1 MYNVILIGVGGFVG
15 SAGRYLTYLL
25 VSTYFNHSFPIATLL
40 VNTIGCFAIG
50 ALSATVGH
58 YAALSNP
65 RILLLL
71 TTGNAVCA
79 VLRITDDRLPQ
90 QIIFYR
96 EAKNEFCL
104 SLRDHEPVFGF
115 HHLQVRPKDLKVVFV

>member
-1 MYNVILIGVGGFVG
+1 MYNVILVGVGGFVG
-15 SAGRYLTYLL
+15 SVGRYLTYLL
-25 VSTYFNHSFPIATLL
+25 VSTYFNHSFPVATLL

-71 TTGNAVCA
+71 TTGIIGGFTTFSAFGLETVELLRLQPTLA
-79 VLRITDDRLPQ
+79 VLNILGNLLLGIGAVVSGRILVTL
-90 QIIFYR
+90 F
-96 EAKNEFCL
+96 L
-104 SLRDHEPVFGF
+104 
-115 HHLQVRPKDLKVVFV
+115 

>member
-1 MYNVILIGVGGFVG
+1 MYNVILVGLGGFVG
-15 SAGRYLTYLL
+15 SVGRYLTYLL
-25 VSTYFNHSFPIATLL
+25 VSTYFTYSFPIATLL

-71 TTGNAVCA
+71 TTGILGGFTTFSAFGLETVELLRLQPTLAILNVLGNLLLGIGAVVGGRMLA
-79 VLRITDDRLPQ
+79 TAILL
-90 QIIFYR
+90 
-96 EAKNEFCL
+96 
-104 SLRDHEPVFGF
+104 
-115 HHLQVRPKDLKVVFV
+115 